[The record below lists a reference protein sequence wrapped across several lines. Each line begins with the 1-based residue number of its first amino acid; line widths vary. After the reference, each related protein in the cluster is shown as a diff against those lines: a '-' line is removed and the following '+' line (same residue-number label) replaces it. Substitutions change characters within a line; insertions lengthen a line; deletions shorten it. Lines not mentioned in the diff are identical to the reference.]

1 MRDEGK
7 RELPGPEKAVRQGT
21 EKSKRPLRSGL
32 LIAKGNP
39 QGSERV
45 ILATERASEGS
56 ATESRPRG
64 EDSALRT
71 LLFLQLRDAN
81 VKRIRQPNQAAR
93 PIFTA

>member
-39 QGSERV
+39 
-45 ILATERASEGS
+45 
-56 ATESRPRG
+56 
-64 EDSALRT
+64 
-71 LLFLQLRDAN
+71 
-81 VKRIRQPNQAAR
+81 
-93 PIFTA
+93 